1 MKGVVAVDRCTA
13 FVLSLVVL
21 VASVAFVAA
30 DDDTVTWAGMTL
42 RALSDL
48 ELDVVEQAYGEP
60 CGLYV
65 KAVADN
71 SLAAKTGVVAGDV
84 LISVRM
90 PNETDYYPIP
100 GDIEEMA
107 DFCGET
113 QPNDKIRLLILRKQ
127 DGEWTQIKCQLGKP
141 MGTAVA
147 EGLLEGD
154 ETQLQSYVA
163 GSGGFSFASKE
174 PGAVL
179 AKAAD
184 GSPLT
189 QGDVDIY
196 GSLVAWAFNTRL
208 TEGQKV
214 TVREALMEFW
224 PAAQSQDVQ
233 NFAGGVRSMP
243 DLIPKLSAEQ
253 REQMRLNLA
262 TTLLGMAQN
271 MPGHPMSRVIMA
283 VSGAMRQVLAGAG
296 TDAEF
301 TQQDVN
307 AMIEMMMFQQQQT
320 SGQPVSITAEQYQ
333 QLVQQLVAR
342 YNQAPAE
349 EKMALANMDAQWG
362 MLRAAWARAQAAQ
375 QQALAQQWQQAYAQQ
390 QATTGY
396 SPYMTGWQGAAPAG
410 GGQMSQGSFDAVMNA
425 MNATHDAS
433 MQTLGAIDGGYDTSV
448 YDSGGDWLYDY

>member
-1 MKGVVAVDRCTA
+1 MVDRRAA
-13 FVLSLVVL
+13 FLLSLVVL

-30 DDDTVTWAGMTL
+30 DDTVTWAGMTL
-42 RALSDL
+42 RGFSDL
-48 ELDVVEQAYGEP
+48 ELDVIEQAYGEP

-65 KAVADN
+65 NAVTEN

-90 PNETDYYPIP
+90 PDETDYYPIP

-107 DFCGET
+107 DFCAET
-113 QPNDKIRLLILRKQ
+113 QPNEQIRLLLLRRK
-127 DGEWTQIKCQLGKP
+127 DREWTQIKCQLGTP
-141 MGTAVA
+141 IGTKVVA
-147 EGLLEGD
+147 TVPEAD
-154 ETQLQSYVA
+154 ATQPAGCVA
-163 GSGGFSFASKE
+163 ASGSFSFASKE

-189 QGDVDIY
+189 QADVDIY
-196 GSLVAWAFNTRL
+196 GGLVAWAFNTRL

-214 TVREALMEFW
+214 TVREALMDFW
-224 PAAQSQDVQ
+224 PAAQTQDVQ

-243 DLIPKLSAEQ
+243 DLMPKLNPEQ
-253 REQMRLNLA
+253 REQMRYNFA
-262 TTLLGMAQN
+262 VTLLGMAQN
-271 MPGHPMSRVIMA
+271 MPTHPLSQVIMA
-283 VSGAMRQVLAGAG
+283 VSGSMRQVLAGAG
-296 TDAEF
+296 TNAEF
-301 TQQDVN
+301 TQQDAD

-320 SGQPVSITAEQYQ
+320 TGQPVSITAGQYQ

-342 YNQAPAE
+342 YNQAPPE
-349 EKMALANMDAQWG
+349 EQMALANMDVQWG
-362 MLRAAWARAQAAQ
+362 MLRAAWAQAQAAQ

-396 SPYMTGWQGAAPAG
+396 SPYMTGWQGAAPAAG

-433 MQTLGAIDGGYDTSV
+433 MQTLGSIDGGYDTSA
-448 YDSGGDWLYDY
+448 YDSSGNWLYNY